1 MSVVSTAQPVAGNN
15 YTLTCSVTLTNGLS
29 GFPEVMWLNSDGQ
42 EIVSE
47 GDTTV
52 YGPLTSGL
60 ITTLILEF
68 DPLRIRD
75 EGLYTCYAVYSSPI
89 TSSEINSSATEYIDV
104 ELGKG
109 LRLQYIV
116 NQVVVLTFKKLI
128 PAVLHYRELM

>member
-1 MSVVSTAQPVAGNN
+1 MSVVSTALPVAGNN
-15 YTLTCSVTLTNGLS
+15 YTLTCTVTLTNGLS
-29 GFPEVMWLNSDGQ
+29 GFPEVMWLNSNGQ

-75 EGLYTCYAVYSSPI
+75 EGLYTCDAVYSSPI
-89 TSSEINSSATEYIDV
+89 LATEVNSSATEYIDV
-104 ELGKG
+104 ELGKR
-109 LRLQYIV
+109 LRLQYLQIK
-116 NQVVVLTFKKLI
+116 QLF
-128 PAVLHYRELM
+128 